1 MKIRTAILSISLI
14 LSFLF
19 LTNNNKV
26 LAQSFEAGGGDVNV
40 NANINQDLYSQL
52 DVTPGTVEAREPALV
67 NIHMLTSDGNP
78 KAGRTVVIYIN
89 GNSTGVTIT
98 QPPVSD
104 SNGLTSGSIYSSVPG
119 TFEVCA
125 RDTTEGINIYLLDC
139 ETLYV
144 VPVTS
149 PTLLS
154 EPQYT
159 KGLINTLAWD
169 ISGTGTYLYWIQAS
183 TSSTFSTIFAQ
194 SNWIS
199 AKAYEFHG
207 LTDGQ
212 IYFYRVKAK
221 NSYGAESA
229 WSNTVYSVQDNTK
242 PTITLLSLE
251 GLGTNNTQVWEAQDV
266 LTFKLRVKDN
276 TGIASKSF
284 WCVARDDSP
293 QDCLNTESFGGDI
306 WTITV
311 KLGDLEHD
319 SNYYLYPQY
328 TFCAQALDVVGN
340 VKRVCDITLD
350 VPEPGSE
357 EEPEPHVPPIIP
369 IVEQIK
375 DVINEIL
382 DDSKQFFENTIGK
395 IGQSSLQQI
404 SVTVAIGNILLG
416 MGILMGGLG
425 TIPYLLLQVFLAIS
439 SLLGFRKKG
448 HPTGYLYDSVT
459 KEPIP
464 QGIVRVFNENNELV
478 WTDVTDR
485 DGYFRAT
492 PLKSGEY
499 SIKVVAM
506 DYEFP
511 SKIVFGKTDFP
522 LENVY
527 HGQEFFVSKQNIP
540 NFSIPMDRK
549 ELSDFRYVVSQFAF
563 ITKLVW
569 KFLHM
574 VMFIIGL
581 MFSLYALSVDTS
593 WYNYV
598 ILILYIPALLIL
610 LTSFLGKRQK
620 YGLVKDVKGKRLSGI
635 VLGLKD
641 REFDRLI
648 SKRVTDDFGRFRFF
662 VYPGNYD
669 LEILSSEWKVA
680 NGKEFSDIRVKKE
693 DILIRNIVIEKVV
706 QEVKRVKKV
715 KVEDV
720 LQPLEEL

>member
-1 MKIRTAILSISLI
+1 MKIKTAILSIFLI
-14 LSFLF
+14 LGFLF

-26 LAQSFEAGGGDVNV
+26 IAQSFEAGGGDVNV

-67 NIHMLTSDGNP
+67 NIHMLTSDGSP
-78 KAGRTVVIYIN
+78 KAGRTLVIYVN

-159 KGLINTLAWD
+159 QGLLNTLAWNM
-169 ISGTGTYLYWIQAS
+169 SGTGTYTYLIQSS

-221 NSYGAESA
+221 NSYSAESA
-229 WSNTVYSVQDNTK
+229 WSNSVYSVQDNTK
-242 PTITLLSLE
+242 PTITLLSLD

-276 TGIASKSF
+276 TGVASKSF

-340 VKRVCDITLD
+340 VRRVCDITLN
-350 VPEPGSE
+350 VPEPGGE
-357 EEPEPHVPPIIP
+357 EEPEPPVPPVIP

-375 DVINEIL
+375 DTVNEIL
-382 DDSKQFFENTIGK
+382 DNSKQFFENTIGR
-395 IGQSSLQQI
+395 INPNTLEQLSI
-404 SVTVAIGNILLG
+404 TVAIANILLG
-416 MGILMGGLG
+416 MGIVLNGLG
-425 TIPYLLLQVFLAIS
+425 TLPYVLLQLFLAIS
-439 SLLGFRKKG
+439 SFLGFRTKG
-448 HPTGYLYDSVT
+448 HPTGYVYDSIT
-459 KEPIP
+459 KAPIP
-464 QGIVRVFNENNELV
+464 QCIVRIFDGNGTLV
-478 WTDVTDR
+478 WTDVTDGN
-485 DGYFRAT
+485 GYFKSTR
-492 PLKSGEY
+492 LKSGEY
-499 SIKVVAM
+499 SIRVAAQ

-511 SKIVFGKTDFP
+511 SKIVFGKNDFP

-527 HGQEFFVSKQNIP
+527 LGQEFYVSKDTIP
-540 NFSIPMDRK
+540 NFSIPMDRV
-549 ELSDFRYVVSQFAF
+549 EMSDLRFVFSQFTF
-563 ITKLVW
+563 VTKLIW
-569 KFLHM
+569 KFFHM
-574 VMFIIGL
+574 ILFFVGL
-581 MFSLYALSVDTS
+581 MFSLYALSVNGS

-598 ILILYIPALLIL
+598 ILILYIPSLFMLV
-610 LTSFLGKRQK
+610 TSFISKRER
-620 YGLVKDVKGKRLSGI
+620 YGLVRDTKGKRLSGI

-648 SKRVTDDFGRFRFF
+648 SKRVTDEFGRFRFF

-669 LEILSSEWKVA
+669 LEILSSEWKIV
-680 NGKEFSDIRVKKE
+680 NGKALTDIMVKKE
-693 DILIRNIVIEKVV
+693 DIMIRDIVIERVV
-706 QEVKRVKKV
+706 QEEKRPKKV
-715 KVEDV
+715 KVEEV